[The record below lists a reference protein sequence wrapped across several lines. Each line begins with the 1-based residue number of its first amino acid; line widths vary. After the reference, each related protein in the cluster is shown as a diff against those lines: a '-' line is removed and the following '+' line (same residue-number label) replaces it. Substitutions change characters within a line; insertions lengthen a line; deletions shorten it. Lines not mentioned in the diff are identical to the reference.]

1 MRGKIYLILFAAC
14 FLSAKLFGQA
24 ADQFETISFT
34 GKDGIK
40 ISADIYPN
48 EDKSTPVFL
57 LFHQYRSSRGEYRDI
72 APILNDMGFNA
83 IAFDTR
89 AGGTDRWNNV
99 ENLTSIN
106 NEDIPIDYYP
116 EVYPD
121 LEAALQYVID
131 EGYTGKII
139 VWGSSFSATLV
150 LKLAGDHPDKI
161 SAILSFSPGEYV
173 RSNNKVVSEW
183 ASKVKEIPVFVTCG
197 AQEQDK
203 AKPIYD
209 AIPGD
214 LKRFYLPNNGNHGSS
229 ILIDDARNWQPVKE
243 FISKVVLE

>member
-1 MRGKIYLILFAAC
+1 MRGRVYLIFFAAC
-14 FLSAKLFGQA
+14 FFSAQLVGQPV
-24 ADQFETISFT
+24 DQFETVSF
-34 GKDGIK
+34 KSENGIT

-48 EDKSTPVFL
+48 EDKSAPIFL

-72 APILNDMGFNA
+72 APILLDMGFNV

-131 EGYTGKII
+131 SGYTGKKI
-139 VWGSSFSATLV
+139 VWGSSFSSTLV
-150 LKLAGDHPDKI
+150 IKLAGDYPDKI
-161 SAILSFSPGEYV
+161 AAVLSFSPGEYV
-173 RSNNKVVSEW
+173 RSNNKIVSEW
-183 ASKVKEIPVFVTCG
+183 ASKVEGIPVFVTCG

-214 LKRFYLPNNGNHGSS
+214 LKNFYLPKSGNHGSS

-243 FISKVVLE
+243 FISKVVSK